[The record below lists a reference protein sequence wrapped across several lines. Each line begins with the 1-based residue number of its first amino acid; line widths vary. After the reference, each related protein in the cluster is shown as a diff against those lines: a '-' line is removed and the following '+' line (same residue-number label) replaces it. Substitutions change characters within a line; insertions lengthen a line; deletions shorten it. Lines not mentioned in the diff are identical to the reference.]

1 MIQKGNL
8 LLLLSSSASSSSPLS
23 HQHACLDGILSKH
36 HIPCSHHEVS
46 GEHEVEKY
54 KFTSPYIA
62 ESLLYSSSIH
72 LVSGL
77 LFGGIG
83 IGLCLYYVS
92 YIQES
97 RRERSKRLADLLG
110 EARLGSGTV
119 DNRVTLLV
127 L

>member
-1 MIQKGNL
+1 MPL
-8 LLLLSSSASSSSPLS
+8 LR
-23 HQHACLDGILSKH
+23 GIRR
-36 HIPCSHHEVS
+36 
-46 GEHEVEKY
+46 EHKVEKY

-62 ESLLYSSSIH
+62 ESLQYSSSIH

-92 YIQES
+92 YIQQS
-97 RRERSKRLADLLG
+97 RRERRKRLADLLG
-110 EARLGSGTV
+110 EAGLGSGTV